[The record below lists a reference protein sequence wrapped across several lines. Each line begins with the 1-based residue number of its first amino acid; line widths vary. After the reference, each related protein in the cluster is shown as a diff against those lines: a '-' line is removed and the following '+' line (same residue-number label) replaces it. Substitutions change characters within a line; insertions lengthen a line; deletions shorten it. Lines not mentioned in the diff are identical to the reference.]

1 MDTLPK
7 LIDNINEEWDNDHK
21 DISFLTKILKKYNG
35 KDWSE
40 HIINDTSLNYIKK
53 LVYENDNY
61 EVFVVSWMPN
71 RSSTI
76 HDHAENGCV
85 FKVLKG
91 TLKEDRYY
99 PETIEYKGSEI
110 YNSDEVAYICNKSC
124 YHKVNNVENEV
135 AASLHIYS
143 PPRYQIKSYN

>member
-1 MDTLPK
+1 MNYRMDTLPK

-85 FKVLKG
+85 FKVLENG
-91 TLKEDRYY
+91 C
-99 PETIEYKGSEI
+99 
-110 YNSDEVAYICNKSC
+110 VF
-124 YHKVNNVENEV
+124 KV
-135 AASLHIYS
+135 LH
-143 PPRYQIKSYN
+143 PWKFKMEQKF